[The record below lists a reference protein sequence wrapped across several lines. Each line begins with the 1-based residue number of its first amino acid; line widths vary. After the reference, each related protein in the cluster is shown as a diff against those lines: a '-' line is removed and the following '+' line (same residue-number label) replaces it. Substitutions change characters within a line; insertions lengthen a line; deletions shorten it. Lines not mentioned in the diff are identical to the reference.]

1 MFQAKVSICI
11 PTYKQPAFLKRL
23 LDSIVIQTHKNIE
36 VIVSDDTP
44 NTSVNEVVNDFK
56 DLLDIYY
63 HHHNPALKTPINW
76 NFALDQA
83 NGEFI
88 MLIHQD
94 DWLAQNNSIE
104 KYLSKFSENPNADFV
119 FSKNTPINPDGSI
132 VNINTKYNTI
142 KHLNDQYHSLIYSYV
157 IGPPSNIMVRRTV
170 TTRYDTRLIWLVD
183 VDYCVRS
190 IKAGYRVDYI
200 DEPLLNIGMHQ
211 EQATVFCYE
220 NPHIILRE
228 NILYANK
235 LSKEHFKKIKLY
247 DYFWRL
253 LRNHKVRSVEDI
265 ILTGVDAK
273 EINSTIKHMISLE
286 KKIPLNWLMN
296 GFISK
301 TFMFLNYIIF
311 RLC

>member
-1 MFQAKVSICI
+1 
-11 PTYKQPAFLKRL
+11 
-23 LDSIVIQTHKNIE
+23 
-36 VIVSDDTP
+36 
-44 NTSVNEVVNDFK
+44 
-56 DLLDIYY
+56 
-63 HHHNPALKTPINW
+63 
-76 NFALDQA
+76 
-83 NGEFI
+83 
-88 MLIHQD
+88 
-94 DWLAQNNSIE
+94 
-104 KYLSKFSENPNADFV
+104 
-119 FSKNTPINPDGSI
+119 
-132 VNINTKYNTI
+132 
-142 KHLNDQYHSLIYSYV
+142 
-157 IGPPSNIMVRRTV
+157 
-170 TTRYDTRLIWLVD
+170 
-183 VDYCVRS
+183 
-190 IKAGYRVDYI
+190 
-200 DEPLLNIGMHQ
+200 MHQ

>member
-1 MFQAKVSICI
+1 MYTNLQA
-11 PTYKQPAFLKRL
+11 TRFFKRL

-119 FSKNTPINPDGSI
+119 FSK
-132 VNINTKYNTI
+132 
-142 KHLNDQYHSLIYSYV
+142 
-157 IGPPSNIMVRRTV
+157 
-170 TTRYDTRLIWLVD
+170 TRLLT
-183 VDYCVRS
+183 
-190 IKAGYRVDYI
+190 
-200 DEPLLNIGMHQ
+200 Q
-211 EQATVFCYE
+211 
-220 NPHIILRE
+220 
-228 NILYANK
+228 
-235 LSKEHFKKIKLY
+235 
-247 DYFWRL
+247 
-253 LRNHKVRSVEDI
+253 
-265 ILTGVDAK
+265 TGV
-273 EINSTIKHMISLE
+273 
-286 KKIPLNWLMN
+286 
-296 GFISK
+296 
-301 TFMFLNYIIF
+301 
-311 RLC
+311 